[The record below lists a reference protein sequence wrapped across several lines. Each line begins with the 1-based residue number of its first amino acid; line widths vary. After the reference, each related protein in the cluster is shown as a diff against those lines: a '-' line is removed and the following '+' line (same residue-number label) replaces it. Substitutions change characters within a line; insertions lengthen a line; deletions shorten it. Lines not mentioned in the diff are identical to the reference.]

1 MPLFDLIL
9 LAIVQGL
16 TEFLPVSSSGHL
28 VVTNAV
34 LQALGGEQVDFDQML
49 EVNIVLHV
57 GTLLAVV
64 AFYWRE
70 LTRLLTTDRRVA
82 LLLIVGTIPAAVI
95 GFPLKHFAEETL
107 NSPLLAGLMFPVTAA
122 ILYFGSRVRQDDGG
136 ADYQDL
142 SYGRVLGIGAMQAL
156 ALLPGISRSG
166 STIAGGLAAG
176 LSRQAAGTFAFLL
189 AVPAIGGPGLIEVVK
204 LIKRSGE
211 ESAASSVAPLDLAI
225 AAVVSFAVGYLALW
239 QLLKFVRQGRLAL
252 FCWYLVPLG
261 VAVTAWQL
269 WLRATGG

>member
-1 MPLFDLIL
+1 MPLLDLIL

-28 VVTNAV
+28 VVTNAI
-34 LQALGGEQVDFDQML
+34 LQALGGEQVNFDEML

-64 AFYWRE
+64 VFYWKE
-70 LTRLLTTDRRVA
+70 LVRMLGTDRRVA

-95 GFPLKHFAEETL
+95 GFPLKHYAEETL

-122 ILYFGSRVRQDDGG
+122 ILYFGSRQRQDDGG
-136 ADYQDL
+136 DDYQNL
-142 SYGRVLGIGAMQAL
+142 SFGRVLGIGAMQAL

-166 STIAGGLAAG
+166 STIAGGLLAG

-189 AVPAIGGPGLIEVVK
+189 AVPAIGGPGAIEVVK

-211 ESAASSVAPLDLAI
+211 EAGVRAVAPLDLTI
-225 AAVVSFAVGYLALW
+225 AAVVSFVVGYLALW
-239 QLLKFVRQGRLAL
+239 QLLRFVRQGKLAM

-261 VAVTAWQL
+261 VVVTAWQL
-269 WLRATGG
+269 WLRTAG

>member
-34 LQALGGEQVDFDQML
+34 LQALGGDPVNVDEML

-64 AFYWRE
+64 VFYWKE
-70 LTRLLTTDRRVA
+70 LVRMLSEDRRVA
-82 LLLIVGTIPAAVI
+82 LLLIVGTIPAVVV
-95 GFPLKHFAEETL
+95 GLPLKHYGEETL

-136 ADYQDL
+136 DDYQNL
-142 SYGRVLGIGAMQAL
+142 SLGRVLGIGAMQAF
-156 ALLPGISRSG
+156 AILPGVSRSG
-166 STIAGGLAAG
+166 STIAAGLATG
-176 LSRQAAGTFAFLL
+176 LSRQAAGTFSFLL
-189 AVPAIGGPGLIEVVK
+189 AVPTIGGAGLLEVVK
-204 LIKRSGE
+204 LIKRSSE
-211 ESAASSVAPLDLAI
+211 EAGASAVDPLDLTI
-225 AAVVSFAVGYLALW
+225 AAVVSFVVGYLALW
-239 QLLKFVRQGRLAL
+239 QLLRFVRQGKLAL

-269 WLRATGG
+269 WLRMAR